1 MPDQEKFSQREFVD
15 TLRANNPG
23 LKTIS
28 DKDILNQVFQIH
40 PELKDQLETP
50 DEQAARA
57 QKRAEYDSHAFG
69 RMVTSSFPGIGGIA
83 GSMLAPESAGMSVPL
98 GVGAGRGL
106 QDITNQILGL
116 EDTSPWEKAKN
127 IGMDTGLAAIVPAGL
142 NFLKN
147 PINTT
152 RQVLS
157 DTAGLAEK
165 IPEYLPGSRFTK
177 YLKPEKSL
185 SDLLRPKSSFSPNT
199 GGGFLEK
206 PPGYQEAPIPEGSL
220 PKTETST
227 SLKVPKTSLRVPKE
241 TNTLMRPSSTST
253 TLKATSEAAQPNVST
268 STSPIISTS
277 SAAPKLRMT
286 IDENGTV
293 ILKRF

>member
-1 MPDQEKFSQREFVD
+1 MPDQEKISQREFVD
-15 TLRANNPG
+15 TLRSNNPG

-83 GSMLAPESAGMSVPL
+83 GSLLAPESAGMSVPL

-106 QDITNQILGL
+106 QDIANQMFGI
-116 EDTSPWEKAKN
+116 EDTNVWQKAKN
-127 IGMDTGLAAIVPAGL
+127 IGTDVGLAAAIPAGI
-142 NFLKN
+142 NFIKS
-147 PINTT
+147 PINSV

-165 IPEYLPGSRFTK
+165 LPEYLPGSRFTK

-185 SDLLRPKSSFSPNT
+185 SELLKPKSSYSPNT

-206 PPGYQEAPIPEGSL
+206 PPGYQEAPIEESF
-220 PKTETST
+220 KT
-227 SLKVPKTSLRVPKE
+227 
-241 TNTLMRPSSTST
+241 PSSTKTGSEVPGVPKSDRLMRYPKPTST
-253 TLKATSEAAQPNVST
+253 T
-268 STSPIISTS
+268 
-277 SAAPKLRMT
+277 MT
-286 IDENGTV
+286 IQPKPLFKIVVDENGHN
-293 ILKRF
+293 ILKRIEE